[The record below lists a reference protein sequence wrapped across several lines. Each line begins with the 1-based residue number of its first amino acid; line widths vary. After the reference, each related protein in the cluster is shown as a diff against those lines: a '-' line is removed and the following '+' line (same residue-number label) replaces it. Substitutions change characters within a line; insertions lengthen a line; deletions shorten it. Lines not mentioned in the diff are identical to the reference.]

1 MRRALLTLT
10 LALTVSACSSGGS
23 YVRGPQAASIPP
35 PATGSTFRPPE
46 VMSGR
51 GTDGVIGS
59 EAGALTRRFGTPR
72 IDLTEGDARKLQ
84 FAGQSCILDIFL
96 YPLEAG
102 RAPVATYIA
111 ARARQGGAA
120 ADSAYCINEVER
132 AAD

>member
-1 MRRALLTLT
+1 MRRAM
-10 LALTVSACSSGGS
+10 LALVLALAATGCTSGN
-23 YVRGPQAASIPP
+23 YVRAPQAASVP
-35 PATGSTFRPPE
+35 PAATGTTFRTPE
-46 VMSGR
+46 VMSAR

-59 EAGALTRRFGTPR
+59 DASALTRRFGTPR

-84 FAGQSCILDIFL
+84 FASVSCVLDIFL

-102 RAPVATYIA
+102 RAPVATHIA